1 MEEKPDKGTA
11 KKRLDFLSEVFRLV
25 REALLV
31 IVLLLLFLW
40 PSTINSVL
48 QSAGFTEADFGWVK
62 WEIKESA
69 EETAEAMGTVDILRD
84 QIDTLRSQLQS
95 VPLGS
100 LSDSVREQVESVVNG
115 FQAIEKSTEEV
126 DQSLERSY
134 EKNRVLLEQVQTIQ
148 TVPTERL
155 QVRPSRL
162 DTGLHQI
169 APSIR
174 ERR

>member
-1 MEEKPDKGTA
+1 MEEQTDKGTA
-11 KKRLDFLSEVFRLV
+11 KKRIDFLSEVFRLL

-62 WEIKESA
+62 WEIQESA
-69 EETAEAMGTVDILRD
+69 EETAEAMGTVDLLRG
-84 QIDTLRSQLQS
+84 QIDTLRTQLQA
-95 VPLGS
+95 VPLES
-100 LSDSVREQVESVVNG
+100 LSDTVREQVESVVNG

-126 DQSLERSY
+126 DQSLERSF
-134 EKNRVLLEQVQTIQ
+134 EKNRVLLEQVQTIP
-148 TVPTERL
+148 TVSSERL

-162 DTGLHQI
+162 DTGVQQV
-169 APSIR
+169 APSLR